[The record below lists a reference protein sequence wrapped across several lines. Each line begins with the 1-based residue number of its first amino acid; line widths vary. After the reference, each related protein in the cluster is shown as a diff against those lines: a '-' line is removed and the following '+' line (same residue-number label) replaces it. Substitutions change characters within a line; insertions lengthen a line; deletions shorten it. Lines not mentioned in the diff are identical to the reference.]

1 MSMIRVCD
9 DVTNELDE
17 GSAAI
22 HPDCKAAYDALFS
35 DSHCGSFVVN
45 ATVTDVTSICS
56 ENCKDL
62 INEVAMN
69 CNVNVVSIYIL
80 IAR

>member
-1 MSMIRVCD
+1 MSMIRVCG
-9 DVTNELDE
+9 DVINEPAE
-17 GSAAI
+17 GSAVI
-22 HPDCKAAYDALFS
+22 HPDCEAAYAALFS

-62 INEVAMN
+62 INEVVMN
-69 CNVNVVSIYIL
+69 CSVNMVSIYI
-80 IAR
+80 AR